1 MIIYQVQIVLL
12 YENKFLKNGK
22 CVDTCEDG
30 YKYYDSINNINYCTS
45 DYSCPKSFDK
55 LIPIKQQ
62 CIDECQKDAN
72 YKYEFNH
79 TCYQECPDNI
89 SVKSESKDFYC
100 EAKCSF
106 EFPYELIET
115 QNCVKACAIAQREN
129 GKCKIN
135 FI

>member
-1 MIIYQVQIVLL
+1 M
-12 YENKFLKNGK
+12 
-22 CVDTCEDG
+22 DTCEDG

-62 CIDECQKDAN
+62 CIDECQKGSN

-89 SVKSESKDFYC
+89 
-100 EAKCSF
+100 
-106 EFPYELIET
+106 
-115 QNCVKACAIAQREN
+115 
-129 GKCKIN
+129 
-135 FI
+135 